1 MRGATPP
8 EHAVPAG
15 LGTLVA
21 RLLPFTLVFLTAW
34 TAVLLVFWGLDLPVG
49 PGNGI
54 RLG

>member
-1 MRGATPP
+1 MVRRYEPG
-8 EHAVPAG
+8 AG

-21 RLLPFTLVFLTAW
+21 RLLPFTLVFFTAW
-34 TAVLLVFWGLDLPVG
+34 VAVLLVFWGLDLPVG